1 MNICVVGTGYVGLV
15 TGAVFADL
23 GNDVLCVDNQPEKV
37 AALQGGKMPIYEP
50 GLEEMVG
57 RNVAD
62 SRLAFTTDLGAAI
75 RRSLIIFITVGT
87 PPKADGET
95 DLSAVEKVAGAIGQA
110 MEKYTVI
117 VNKSTVPVGTGDFV
131 RDVIAKS
138 QRQRVPFDVVS
149 NPEFLREGS
158 AIEDTLR
165 PDRIVIGAPNQQ
177 VAMTLLELYAPL
189 ERPMIITDVPS
200 AEMIKY
206 ASNAF
211 LSTKISFINAIA
223 NICELAGADVT
234 QVIKAV
240 GLDARIGHAF
250 LQAGLGYGGSCFP
263 KDSDSLVHTAATLGY
278 DFRLLRAAIDV
289 NRERAEHFVAMI
301 TKALSPLDDRVIAV
315 LGLAFKPNTDDMR
328 EAKSVEVISR
338 LRGLGARI
346 RAYDPVAIPNA
357 RRELPVDVT
366 YCDSA
371 YESATGADALALVT
385 EWNEFKFLNLE
396 RLRARAA
403 RRHRVHRRRRSRRPD
418 PSLRQPG
425 VARRLSRAADPDP
438 EGRRPRHLPR
448 ARPGQSEERA
458 LSPGVDV
465 RGLRRS
471 ARAPPARG
479 LLGQRQPD
487 RPARCVRRGQALR
500 RGHHDGVPWRPRRG
514 HPHRQDL
521 QHVRP
526 QDETE
531 RRPRDSGIH
540 VPGHHR
546 QAAHRLR

>member
-23 GNDVLCVDNQPEKV
+23 GNDVICVDNQPEKV
-37 AALQGGKMPIYEP
+37 AALQAGEMPIYEP

-62 SRLAFTTDLGAAI
+62 ARLAFTTDLAAAV
-75 RRSLIIFITVGT
+75 RRALIIFITVGT

-95 DLSAVEKVAGAIGQA
+95 DLSAVEQVAAAIGKA

-131 RDVIAKS
+131 RDVIARH

-211 LSTKISFINAIA
+211 LATKISFINAIA
-223 NICELAGADVT
+223 NICELAGADVA
-234 QVIKAV
+234 QVMKGM
-240 GLDARIGHAF
+240 GLDPRIGSAF

-263 KDSDSLVHTAATLGY
+263 KDTESLVHTAAALGY
-278 DFRLLRAAIDV
+278 KFDVLRAVVDV
-289 NRERAEHFVAMI
+289 NARRAAHFVSMI
-301 TKALSPLDDRVIAV
+301 EQALAPLQARRVAI

-328 EAKSVEVISR
+328 DAKSIEVITR
-338 LRGLGARI
+338 LVELGATVT
-346 RAYDPVAIPNA
+346 AYDPVAMTNA
-357 RRELPVDVT
+357 RKMLPTVVE
-366 YCDSA
+366 YADSPYA
-371 YESATGADALALVT
+371 AAAGADGVALIT

-396 RLRARAA
+396 RLRTAM
-403 RRHRVHRRRRSRRPD
+403 RRPVVFDGRNLWEAERMRRLGFEYYSIGRKPVRRS
-418 PSLRQPG
+418 
-425 VARRLSRAADPDP
+425 
-438 EGRRPRHLPR
+438 
-448 ARPGQSEERA
+448 
-458 LSPGVDV
+458 
-465 RGLRRS
+465 
-471 ARAPPARG
+471 
-479 LLGQRQPD
+479 
-487 RPARCVRRGQALR
+487 
-500 RGHHDGVPWRPRRG
+500 
-514 HPHRQDL
+514 
-521 QHVRP
+521 
-526 QDETE
+526 
-531 RRPRDSGIH
+531 
-540 VPGHHR
+540 
-546 QAAHRLR
+546 

>member
-23 GNDVLCVDNQPEKV
+23 GNDVVCVDNQADKI
-37 AALQGGKMPIYEP
+37 AALQAGRMPIYEP
-50 GLEEMVG
+50 GLEEMVA

-62 SRLAFTTDLGAAI
+62 GRLAFTTDLAAAV
-75 RRSLIIFITVGT
+75 RRSLIVFITVGT
-87 PPKADGET
+87 PAKVDGES
-95 DLSAVEKVAGAIGQA
+95 DLSAVEAVARGIGQA

-131 RDVIAKS
+131 REVIEKH
-138 QRQRVPFDVVS
+138 QRQPVPFDVVS

-211 LSTKISFINAIA
+211 LATKISFINAIA

-234 QVIKAV
+234 QVIKGV
-240 GLDARIGHAF
+240 GLDARIGPAF

-263 KDSDSLVHTAATLGY
+263 KDTEALIHTAAGLGY
-278 DFRLLRAAIDV
+278 DFRLLRAVADI
-289 NRERAEHFVAMI
+289 NRERAAHFVGKMV
-301 TKALSPLDDRVIAV
+301 KALDPIEDKVIAV

-328 EAKSVEVISR
+328 EAKSVEVITR
-338 LRGLGARI
+338 LLDLGARV

-357 RRELPVDVT
+357 RRLLPPTVT
-366 YCDSA
+366 YCESP
-371 YESATGADALALVT
+371 YEAAEGADALALVT

-396 RLRARAA
+396 RVRALL
-403 RRHRVHRRRRSRRPD
+403 RRPVVFD
-418 PSLRQPG
+418 GRNVWEPERM
-425 VARRLSRAADPDP
+425 RRLGFEYHSI
-438 EGRRPRHLPR
+438 GRRP
-448 ARPGQSEERA
+448 
-458 LSPGVDV
+458 VV
-465 RGLRRS
+465 
-471 ARAPPARG
+471 PA
-479 LLGQRQPD
+479 
-487 RPARCVRRGQALR
+487 
-500 RGHHDGVPWRPRRG
+500 
-514 HPHRQDL
+514 
-521 QHVRP
+521 
-526 QDETE
+526 
-531 RRPRDSGIH
+531 
-540 VPGHHR
+540 
-546 QAAHRLR
+546 